1 LGDTEKRFFVV
12 TGGPGSGKRSLI
24 DRLQRNGYAG
34 SVEAG
39 LGIIQ
44 DQVIVGGIALPWSDP
59 MLFAELMLS
68 WEMRSYHIAQ
78 HAAGPVFF
86 DRGVPDVLGYLR
98 LSGVPAPGHMER
110 AAAVFRYYRRVFITP
125 PWQEIFQQD
134 RERKQGFDEAVRTY
148 DVLVATYTT
157 YGYELV
163 EIPRVSVEQRVRF
176 VLQSLGL
183 HKSTP

>member
-1 LGDTEKRFFVV
+1 
-12 TGGPGSGKRSLI
+12 
-24 DRLQRNGYAG
+24 
-34 SVEAG
+34 
-39 LGIIQ
+39 
-44 DQVIVGGIALPWSDP
+44 
-59 MLFAELMLS
+59 
-68 WEMRSYHIAQ
+68 MRSYHIAQ

-134 RERKQGFDEAVRTY
+134 RERKQDLDETVRTY

-183 HKSTP
+183 HKSPP

>member
-1 LGDTEKRFFVV
+1 MGDTEKRFFVV
-12 TGGPGSGKRSLI
+12 TGGPGSGKSSLI

-44 DQVIVGGIALPWSDP
+44 DQVIVGGTALPWSDP
-59 MLFAELMLS
+59 NAFRATDAELGNAVLP
-68 WEMRSYHIAQ
+68 HC
-78 HAAGPVFF
+78 AACRRTGVLRP
-86 DRGVPDVLGYLR
+86 RGARCVGIFAVVGCP
-98 LSGVPAPGHMER
+98 R
-110 AAAVFRYYRRVFITP
+110 ARTHGEGGAVFRYYRRVFITP